1 MAGAGRETLDRR
13 MIQVFGVDW
22 KQLFVPQTPLL
33 EIFIRG
39 TIVYLGIF
47 ILLRLVLKREA
58 GQLGIADV
66 LVIVVLADAA
76 QNAMAGGYH
85 AITDGMLLVTV
96 IIFWSYAINWL
107 GFHSKTIGKFIYPP
121 PLLLIKDGKM
131 LFENMRRE
139 LIPPEKLKAI
149 LREHDIDDLSEVKEA
164 YMESEGRI
172 SIVRND
178 QINSSSPLE
187 STSQSSDEKG
197 AS

>member
-1 MAGAGRETLDRR
+1 

-22 KQLFVPQTPLL
+22 KGIFMPQTPLL
-33 EIFIRG
+33 EIFVRG
-39 TIVYLGIF
+39 TVVYLGIF

-85 AITDGMLLVTV
+85 TITDGLLLVGV

-107 GFHSKTIGKFIYPP
+107 GYHSERFGKFIYPP

-131 LFENMRRE
+131 VKENMRRE
-139 LIPPEKLKAI
+139 LIPELKLKAT
-149 LREHDIDDLSEVKEA
+149 LREHDIDDISEVKTA

-178 QINSSSPLE
+178 KVGEQPPE
-187 STSQSSDEKG
+187 GG
-197 AS
+197 AGDTQETGGGAT

>member
-1 MAGAGRETLDRR
+1 

-22 KQLFVPQTPLL
+22 KSLFVPQTPLL
-33 EIFIRG
+33 EIFARG

-76 QNAMAGGYH
+76 QNAMSGGYK
-85 AITDGMLLVTV
+85 AITDGMLLVAV
-96 IIFWSYAINWL
+96 IIFWSYMINWL
-107 GFHSKTIGKFIYPP
+107 AYHSKTLGRFIYPP
-121 PLLLIKDGKM
+121 PLLLIKDGEVIRK
-131 LFENMRRE
+131 NMRKE
-139 LIPPEKLKAI
+139 LITLDKLKSI
-149 LREHDIDDLSEVKEA
+149 LREHDIEDLSEVKEA

-178 QINSSSPLE
+178 KVQGQTTE
-187 STSQSSDEKG
+187 GRTTE
-197 AS
+197 